1 MSDAR
6 PPEPSPEEK
15 PPPGGLPSGLLDD
28 ADAIQA
34 LALAAATPPTA
45 ESRPPWQPPSPAE
58 LQQLLPGYQ
67 IEKLIGRGGMG
78 AVYRGIQ
85 RKLDRPVAVKIL
97 PPGLAQEDPA
107 FAERFRNEAR
117 LMAKLQH
124 PHVVTLYDSG
134 ETETGQL
141 YHVMELVEGT
151 DVARLIRERGTL
163 PPEQARLIGMHVCD
177 ALGAAHELGIVH
189 RDVKPANVL
198 INRKGTVKVADFGL
212 ARLHDPALAG
222 LTRTGYAV
230 GTPDYI
236 APEVYTPGTQ
246 IDGRADLYAVGVML
260 YQMLTG
266 ELPRGAFRPA
276 SVLLPGLDRGF
287 DQVIARAMQSRR
299 EDRYETAARMRHD
312 LEQLSVVMQFQE
324 TADSTMAVPVGKI
337 TAAKQAEMPLA
348 EIPPTPP
355 PGLAAR
361 MSDSSATDRPG
372 TTAGPPVKQPRRPL
386 LWRSER
392 HTRVTATCLL
402 VLVCALAG
410 WLPLQQAGGRLL
422 TLGYDL
428 PFLVHRTTGAKD
440 IRIIFLDERNGERL
454 DRSVQA
460 PLLDKLREAGA
471 RAVVYDLIFDQAW
484 PDPAVDT
491 AFAAAIRRFRGV
503 DDQDRPVPGAA
514 RGVVMLGC
522 GREQFNQT
530 GVRGERL
537 IPPTDTLLAAA
548 DDFGLVALVHDDAFT
563 VRELINGTR
572 DEPSIGWKTAVALG
586 APLDEARRLEPQW
599 INYLGP
605 PPRRDVAH
613 DHPDAVPA
621 IPSFPASVVLD
632 DAEPALFRDKIV
644 VIGGKPGVF
653 SPKLGEDLFST
664 PFNRL
669 DFRGNLSLMS
679 GVEVQSH
686 ILSNLMDRNWLARTT
701 PGTELVLALVTAL
714 ASGLLLSRVK
724 PLVGLLLTLGG
735 IVLLALAGW
744 LSMHFAQVWFPWTVA
759 AFAQLP
765 VALVGGTAAHF
776 YIERFFRLKL
786 TREQARLREAFQKY
800 LSPPMLERIT
810 NEGFPLAPG
819 GDKTMAAMMFT
830 DIESFTDICQR
841 VRDPQRIVIALN
853 SYFERTTTHIF
864 DHQGV
869 VIKFIGDAIFA
880 AWGVPFANDNAA
892 LLAVR
897 AAWNLHEN
905 ARLSIGGED
914 LRTRVGLHYGE
925 VVAGN
930 IGSSKHIDYTL
941 IGDAVNLAARLE
953 GLNKPL
959 GTSIL
964 LSESVQAYIGAEFC
978 TRRVGRFRVKG
989 RQDVTTVY
997 ELLGPGAPDDLPP
1010 WAHTYESALE
1020 AFENGRRQEARTLFE
1035 QTDRGRLHGDGPS
1048 RFFLEHL
1055 ARNEGSSAGVVDLK
1069 EK

>member
-45 ESRPPWQPPSPAE
+45 ESKPPWQPPSLAE

-107 FAERFRNEAR
+107 FAERFRNEGR

-198 INRKGTVKVADFGL
+198 INRKGVVKVADFGL
-212 ARLHDPALAG
+212 ARLHDPAHAG

-236 APEVYTPGTQ
+236 APEVYTPGIQ

-337 TAAKQAEMPLA
+337 TAAKQAEMPLV
-348 EIPPTPP
+348 EIPPTPA
-355 PGLAAR
+355 PGPATR
-361 MSDSSATDRPG
+361 SSGSSAAARPG
-372 TTAGPPVKQPRRPL
+372 TTTGPPVKQPRRPL
-386 LWRSER
+386 LWRSE
-392 HTRVTATCLL
+392 
-402 VLVCALAG
+402 
-410 WLPLQQAGGRLL
+410 QQAGGRLL

-428 PFLVHRTTGAKD
+428 PFLVHRTSGAKD

-503 DDQDRPVPGAA
+503 DEQDRPVPGAA

-537 IPPTDTLLAAA
+537 IPPNDTLLAAA

-572 DEPSIGWKTAVALG
+572 DEPSIGWKTAVA
-586 APLDEARRLEPQW
+586 
-599 INYLGP
+599 
-605 PPRRDVAH
+605 
-613 DHPDAVPA
+613 
-621 IPSFPASVVLD
+621 
-632 DAEPALFRDKIV
+632 
-644 VIGGKPGVF
+644 
-653 SPKLGEDLFST
+653 
-664 PFNRL
+664 
-669 DFRGNLSLMS
+669 
-679 GVEVQSH
+679 
-686 ILSNLMDRNWLARTT
+686 
-701 PGTELVLALVTAL
+701 
-714 ASGLLLSRVK
+714 
-724 PLVGLLLTLGG
+724 
-735 IVLLALAGW
+735 
-744 LSMHFAQVWFPWTVA
+744 
-759 AFAQLP
+759 
-765 VALVGGTAAHF
+765 
-776 YIERFFRLKL
+776 
-786 TREQARLREAFQKY
+786 
-800 LSPPMLERIT
+800 
-810 NEGFPLAPG
+810 
-819 GDKTMAAMMFT
+819 
-830 DIESFTDICQR
+830 
-841 VRDPQRIVIALN
+841 
-853 SYFERTTTHIF
+853 
-864 DHQGV
+864 
-869 VIKFIGDAIFA
+869 
-880 AWGVPFANDNAA
+880 
-892 LLAVR
+892 
-897 AAWNLHEN
+897 
-905 ARLSIGGED
+905 
-914 LRTRVGLHYGE
+914 
-925 VVAGN
+925 
-930 IGSSKHIDYTL
+930 
-941 IGDAVNLAARLE
+941 
-953 GLNKPL
+953 
-959 GTSIL
+959 
-964 LSESVQAYIGAEFC
+964 
-978 TRRVGRFRVKG
+978 
-989 RQDVTTVY
+989 
-997 ELLGPGAPDDLPP
+997 
-1010 WAHTYESALE
+1010 
-1020 AFENGRRQEARTLFE
+1020 
-1035 QTDRGRLHGDGPS
+1035 
-1048 RFFLEHL
+1048 
-1055 ARNEGSSAGVVDLK
+1055 
-1069 EK
+1069 